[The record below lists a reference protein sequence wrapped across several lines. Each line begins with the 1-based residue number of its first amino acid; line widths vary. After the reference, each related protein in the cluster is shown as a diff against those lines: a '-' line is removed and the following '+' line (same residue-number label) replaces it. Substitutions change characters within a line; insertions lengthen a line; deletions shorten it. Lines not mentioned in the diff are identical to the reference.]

1 MRTRPEFAAI
11 AEWVTPGA
19 KVLDLGCGDGSLL
32 RHLKEARGARGYG
45 IEIADEN
52 IVTCIKNGVNVLQ
65 MDLETG
71 LSGFEAQSFDF
82 VILSQTLQAMKNIEQ
97 LVNEMLRVGK
107 HGIVTL
113 PNFGYW
119 RHRLQIMTGNMP
131 VSKDLPYQWFDTPN
145 IHLCTFDDFEAF
157 CREQGMRILE
167 RSTMHDDK
175 LVSFLP
181 NLFGSLAVYRLE
193 SRNNG
198 K

>member
-1 MRTRPEFAAI
+1 MRTRPEFTAI

-32 RHLKEARGARGYG
+32 RHLKNARGARGYG

-52 IVTCIKNGVNVLQ
+52 IVTCIKNGVNVIQ

-71 LSGFEAQSFDF
+71 LAGFEAQSFDF

-119 RHRLQIMTGNMP
+119 RHRLQIMAGNMP
-131 VSKDLPYQWFDTPN
+131 VSEDLPYQWFDTPN

-157 CREQGMRILE
+157 CREHGVRILE
-167 RSTMHDDK
+167 RSAMHDDQV
-175 LVSFLP
+175 VSFLP

-198 K
+198 E

>member
-1 MRTRPEFAAI
+1 MRARPEFAAI
-11 AEWVTPGA
+11 AEWITPGA

-52 IVTCIKNGVNVLQ
+52 IVTCIKNGVNVIQ

-131 VSKDLPYQWFDTPN
+131 VSKDLPFQWFDTPN

-167 RSTMHDDK
+167 CSAMHDDK
-175 LVSFLP
+175 VVTFLP
-181 NLFGSLAVYRLE
+181 NLFGRLAVYRLE